1 MIRDCVQWVSWVGEL
16 GWVDTKGR
24 VDSLPFIYPLMSSKV
39 WEVHGT
45 TWRYMGTVIW
55 EQLYGNNVE
64 RARHKLGIR
73 KHNMSCCTSTCTQQ
87 SLPLGSSLQAYREE
101 TQTQAGLK
109 AELSNLRNPH
119 SKTGIHGFESQW
131 VNYSK
136 ITSPYY
142 LFTESSI
149 YSLCELNSKLYL

>member
-1 MIRDCVQWVSWVGEL
+1 
-16 GWVDTKGR
+16 
-24 VDSLPFIYPLMSSKV
+24 
-39 WEVHGT
+39 
-45 TWRYMGTVIW
+45 MGTVIW

-101 TQTQAGLK
+101 TQTQAGLNSDK

-149 YSLCELNSKLYL
+149 YSLCELNSKLYIGDKPVHITDYLCPMRSRRVYSLKLLPKDSIHSNGSIC

>member
-1 MIRDCVQWVSWVGEL
+1 MVKRTSLSWYYIWCCVQSQCDCSWG
-16 GWVDTKGR
+16 KGVLVMYCLR
-24 VDSLPFIYPLMSSKV
+24 NS
-39 WEVHGT
+39 
-45 TWRYMGTVIW
+45 YMGTVIW